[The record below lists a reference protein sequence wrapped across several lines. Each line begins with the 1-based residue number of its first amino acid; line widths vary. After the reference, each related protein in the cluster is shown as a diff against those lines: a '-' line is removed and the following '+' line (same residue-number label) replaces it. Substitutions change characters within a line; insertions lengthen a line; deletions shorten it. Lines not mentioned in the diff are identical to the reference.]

1 MAISRLLMAAMLAS
15 ALPGAWA
22 SEPVGGAGGQPGAPR
37 AKAELSAGDDEAT
50 LADQLNRKL
59 DRLFGRTQTAPG
71 STSQGAPVPA
81 LADQL
86 NRGIDR
92 LFWRK
97 PELVP
102 KPTPPGSTLGDQ
114 LNRQLDRLLSLRIG
128 EAVLAVTDEVP
139 GIVSA
144 TAQGAAQA
152 ARVAALTGPVI
163 RPDPVLP
170 ALKLDTTTLSG
181 LTLLQAWR
189 QAKTN
194 DAQLRAAR
202 AAKAAGYER
211 VPQARAQLMPSIQ
224 ASASRFQ
231 NQVAR
236 EGVNTLSQPLNIFDR
251 YPSESQ
257 TLQLRQPILR
267 AQLFS
272 QLEQARY
279 AIHEADANYMR
290 EEQAMSVRVALSYFE
305 ALLARDQVELVLGQ
319 QRFLTV
325 AVDAETKALKAGT
338 GTRTAVDEAQARLDL
353 NRAQELEARQAEAQ
367 ARRQLQSFLLQPVAT
382 LARLRNQPL
391 DVAVLAGGGLED
403 WTQRALAQSP
413 EIKALQAQ
421 IDQARTEVSKARA
434 AHLPTLDLVAQ
445 AQRSRSENIIT
456 PQSQYESRAIGLQ
469 LTVPIYGG
477 GFVNSTTRQAAAQHE
492 RVREQLMALQ
502 EDLSVRVHREY
513 RGVTEGLARIRGLE
527 VALRS
532 AEVALESARRSQAAG
547 VRTALD
553 VLNAEQQR
561 RQVLRDLAQA
571 RYQLLASAVRLHALA
586 GSAEEATI
594 GLVDSLL
601 EP

>member
-1 MAISRLLMAAMLAS
+1 MAISQLVMVALVAS
-15 ALPGAWA
+15 MLPGAWA
-22 SEPVGGAGGQPGAPR
+22 SPPASTGGQPVAARSSAEPPPAGA
-37 AKAELSAGDDEAT
+37 DTT
-50 LADQLNRKL
+50 LADQLNRRL
-59 DRLFGRTQTAPG
+59 DRLFGRGQSAQGPSAPG
-71 STSQGAPVPA
+71 TPVPA

-102 KPTPPGSTLGDQ
+102 PPTPRGATLGDQ

-144 TAQGAAQA
+144 AAQGAADA
-152 ARVAALTGPVI
+152 ARTAALTGPVI
-163 RPDPVLP
+163 RPEPVLP
-170 ALKLDTTTLSG
+170 ALKLESSTLSS
-181 LTLLQAWR
+181 LTLMQAWR
-189 QAKTN
+189 QAKSN

-211 VPQARAQLMPSIQ
+211 LPQARAQLMPSIQ

-236 EGVNTLSQPLNIFDR
+236 EGVNTLSQPLDIFDR

-267 AQLFS
+267 AQLIS

-279 AIHEADANYMR
+279 AINEADATYVR
-290 EEQAMSVRVALSYFE
+290 EEQAMTVRVALAYFE
-305 ALLARDQVELVLGQ
+305 ALLARDQVELVVGQ
-319 QRFLTV
+319 QRFLLA
-325 AVDAETKALKAGT
+325 AVDAESKALKAGT

-353 NRAQELEARQAEAQ
+353 NKAQELEARQAEAQ
-367 ARRQLQSFLLQPVAT
+367 ARRQLQSYLLQPVGT

-421 IDQARTEVSKARA
+421 IDQARAEVSKARA

-445 AQRSRSENIIT
+445 AQRSRSENVIT
-456 PQSQYESRAIGLQ
+456 PQSQYESRTIGLQ
-469 LTVPIYGG
+469 LNVPIYGG
-477 GFVNSTTRQAAAQHE
+477 GYVNSTTRQAAAQHE
-492 RVREQLMALQ
+492 RAREQLMALQ

-513 RGVTEGLARIRGLE
+513 RGVTEGMARIRGLE

-553 VLNAEQQR
+553 VLNSEQQR
-561 RQVLRDLAQA
+561 RQVLRDIAQA

-586 GSAEEATI
+586 GSAEEGTI
-594 GLVDSLL
+594 AQVDALL

>member
-1 MAISRLLMAAMLAS
+1 MAISRLLAASLAICILPTALAS
-15 ALPGAWA
+15 Q
-22 SEPVGGAGGQPGAPR
+22 PVATAGRPVAESANVDAA
-37 AKAELSAGDDEAT
+37 AKGTDAT
-50 LADQLNRKL
+50 LADQLNRRL
-59 DRLFGRTQTAPG
+59 DRLFGRDQAGHQTGPASVG
-71 STSQGAPVPA
+71 SPV

-86 NRGIDR
+86 NNGIDR

-102 KPTPPGSTLGDQ
+102 KRTPPGSTLGDQ
-114 LNRQLDRLLSLRIG
+114 LNRQLDRLMSLRIG

-139 GIVSA
+139 GIVTA
-144 TAQGAAQA
+144 TAKGAAQA

-170 ALKLDTTTLSG
+170 ALKLDSATLSG

-202 AAKAAGYER
+202 AAKAAGYEK

-236 EGVNTLSQPLNIFDR
+236 EGQNTLSQPLNIFDR

-257 TLQLRQPILR
+257 SLQLRQPILR

-279 AIHEADANYMR
+279 SVDEADATYLR
-290 EEQAMSVRVALSYFE
+290 EEQAMTVRVALAYFE

-319 QRFLTV
+319 QRFLMA

-353 NRAQELEARQAEAQ
+353 NRAQELEARQGEAQ

-403 WTQRALAQSP
+403 WTQRALTQSP
-413 EIKALQAQ
+413 EIRTLQAQ

-445 AQRSRSENIIT
+445 AQRSKSENVIT

-477 GFVNSTTRQAAAQHE
+477 GFVNSATRQAAAQHE
-492 RVREQLMALQ
+492 RAREQLMALQ

-547 VRTALD
+547 VRTTLD

-561 RQVLRDLAQA
+561 RQVLRDFAQA
-571 RYQLLASAVRLHALA
+571 RYQLLVAAVRLHALA
-586 GSAEEATI
+586 GSAEEGAI
-594 GLVDSLL
+594 ALVDANL